1 MQIKRKLEYP
11 LWKIPYFL
19 IKSLLI
25 LIKVIRT
32 GILTPLIKNKF
43 FNKQI
48 ELILRIL
55 NFIFV
60 NNNKKDN
67 HSRRGLVML
76 VGQRRR
82 LMKYLR
88 RKDLEKYEKVVN
100 ELKIR
105 G

>member
-1 MQIKRKLEYP
+1 MPLNKEEKENIVSKFGENNTDTGSSSVQIA
-11 LWKIPYFL
+11 
-19 IKSLLI
+19 LLTSR
-25 LIKVIRT
+25 IRQ
-32 GILTPLIKNKF
+32 LT
-43 FNKQI
+43 
-48 ELILRIL
+48 EHM
-55 NFIFV
+55 

-76 VGQRRR
+76 VGQRKR
-82 LMKYLR
+82 LIKYLR

>member
-1 MQIKRKLEYP
+1 MPLNKDEKEKIVSKFGENNTDTGSSSVQIA
-11 LWKIPYFL
+11 
-19 IKSLLI
+19 LLTNR
-25 LIKVIRT
+25 IRQ
-32 GILTPLIKNKF
+32 LT
-43 FNKQI
+43 
-48 ELILRIL
+48 EH
-55 NFIFV
+55 V
-60 NNNKKDN
+60 TNNKKDN

-76 VGQRRR
+76 VGQRKR

>member
-1 MQIKRKLEYP
+1 MPLNKEEKENIVSKFGENNTDTGSSSVQIA
-11 LWKIPYFL
+11 
-19 IKSLLI
+19 LLTSR
-25 LIKVIRT
+25 IRQ
-32 GILTPLIKNKF
+32 LP
-43 FNKQI
+43 
-48 ELILRIL
+48 EHM
-55 NFIFV
+55 

-76 VGQRRR
+76 VGQRKR

>member
-1 MQIKRKLEYP
+1 MPLKKEEKESIVSKFGENNTDTGSSSVQIA
-11 LWKIPYFL
+11 
-19 IKSLLI
+19 LLTSRI
-25 LIKVIRT
+25 T
-32 GILTPLIKNKF
+32 QLT
-43 FNKQI
+43 
-48 ELILRIL
+48 EH
-55 NFIFV
+55 V

-76 VGQRRR
+76 VGQRKR

>member
-1 MQIKRKLEYP
+1 MPLKKEEKESIVSKFGENNTDTGSSSVQIA
-11 LWKIPYFL
+11 
-19 IKSLLI
+19 LLTSRI
-25 LIKVIRT
+25 T
-32 GILTPLIKNKF
+32 QLT
-43 FNKQI
+43 
-48 ELILRIL
+48 EHM
-55 NFIFV
+55 

-76 VGQRRR
+76 VGQRKR

>member
-1 MQIKRKLEYP
+1 MPLNKDEKEKIVSKFGENNTDTGSSSVQIA
-11 LWKIPYFL
+11 
-19 IKSLLI
+19 LLTSR
-25 LIKVIRT
+25 IRQ
-32 GILTPLIKNKF
+32 LT
-43 FNKQI
+43 
-48 ELILRIL
+48 ED
-55 NFIFV
+55 V
-60 NNNKKDN
+60 TNNKKDN

-76 VGQRRR
+76 VGQRKR

>member
-1 MQIKRKLEYP
+1 MPLKKEEKESIVSKFGENNTDTGSSSVQIA
-11 LWKIPYFL
+11 
-19 IKSLLI
+19 LLTSRI
-25 LIKVIRT
+25 
-32 GILTPLIKNKF
+32 GQLT
-43 FNKQI
+43 
-48 ELILRIL
+48 EH
-55 NFIFV
+55 V

-76 VGQRRR
+76 VGQRKR

>member
-1 MQIKRKLEYP
+1 MPLKKEEKESIVSKFGENNTDTGSSSVQIA
-11 LWKIPYFL
+11 
-19 IKSLLI
+19 LLTSR
-25 LIKVIRT
+25 IRQ
-32 GILTPLIKNKF
+32 LT
-43 FNKQI
+43 
-48 ELILRIL
+48 EH
-55 NFIFV
+55 V
-60 NNNKKDN
+60 NNNNKDN

-76 VGQRRR
+76 VGQRKR